1 MTLQTVLVLCLT
13 ALAAGFILRRIF
25 RSTSGQGCASGC
37 GACTS
42 KTCALRKLEAELKA
56 EAKRP

>member
-1 MTLQTVLVLCLT
+1 MTLQTVLVLCLA

-25 RSTSGQGCASGC
+25 RSASGQGCTSGC

-42 KTCALRKLEAELKA
+42 KTCALRKLEAELKT